1 MRRLWILLALAACGD
16 NVKPQATEDAGVQ
29 KLAPCLEQP
38 TDLPMPPT
46 GQLTCDLLPP
56 GFVAQ

>member
-1 MRRLWILLALAACGD
+1 MRRLLLLVALVSACGD
-16 NVKPQATEDAGVQ
+16 NIKPQATEDAGVQ
-29 KLAPCLEQP
+29 LAPCLEQP

-56 GFVAQ
+56 GFGAP